1 VHPWLPEIFHLR
13 YRAPGKKLLARG
25 STVEVSDETAQV
37 SDLIGDIYDATLD
50 PALWPAVLEGI
61 ARYMPGAFVNIF
73 SQDATR
79 KTAQAF
85 YTYGIEQKFLDLYF
99 QKYIH
104 INPMFP
110 AMLFFEPGRILTE
123 NDIMPRSEF
132 SETRFFKEW
141 VHPQGLHVSSMASIL
156 EKSATSVAGIAV
168 GRSEQQGAVDD
179 DVLRRMELIVPHVRR
194 AVLIGKVIDLHK
206 VEAAALADT
215 LDGLAAAMFLVD
227 TDGRIVHANASGL
240 AMLADG
246 SVMHGAGSKL
256 AATDDTADRLL
267 RDICRNA
274 DRGDAAVGVNGI
286 AVPLPGHDG
295 ERYVAHIL
303 PLTSG
308 ARRKAGTAY
317 SAVAAVFVRKAE
329 LDLPHPLEALA
340 SAYKFT
346 PAEMRVLMAIIQI
359 GGVPEVAPV
368 LGISETT
375 VKTHLQRIFAKT
387 ETSRQADLVKL
398 VAGYM
403 SPLGGAP
410 PS

>member
-1 VHPWLPEIFHLR
+1 MLNETEIF
-13 YRAPGKKLLARG
+13 
-25 STVEVSDETAQV
+25 
-37 SDLIGDIYDATLD
+37 SDLIGDVYDAALD
-50 PALWPAVLEGI
+50 ANLWPAVVESI
-61 ARYMPGAFVNIF
+61 ARYVPGSFVNLF

-85 YTYGIEQKFLDLYF
+85 YTYGIDQKYLDLYF
-99 QKYIH
+99 QKYVH

-110 AMLFFEPGRILTE
+110 GMLFFEPGRVLTE
-123 NDIMPRSEF
+123 NDIMPKSEF
-132 SETRFFKEW
+132 VETRFFKEW
-141 VHPQGLHVSSMASIL
+141 LLPQGFVDSMASVL

-168 GRSEQQGAVDD
+168 GRRERDGYVDD
-179 DVLRRMELIVPHVRR
+179 EALRRMALLIPHVRR

-206 VEAAALADT
+206 VEAAALADA

-227 TDGRIVHANASGL
+227 ASGRIVHSNASGL

-246 SVMHGAGSKL
+246 SAIRGTGGKL
-256 AATDDTADRLL
+256 AAADDAADRLL
-267 RDICRNA
+267 RDIFLYA
-274 DRGDAAVGVNGI
+274 ASGDTAVGAKGI
-286 AVPLPGHDG
+286 AVPLTAGDG
-295 ERYVAHIL
+295 ARWVAHVL

-308 ARRKAGTAY
+308 ARRRAGTAY
-317 SAVAAVFVRKAE
+317 SAVAAVFVRKAAF
-329 LDLPHPLEALA
+329 DLSHPLEALA

-368 LGISETT
+368 LGVSEAT